1 MLKCSFSGKEIPKG
15 TGRMVV
21 RNSGRVYYFLDHK
34 ALKNFMK
41 LGRKPQKTKW
51 TVAARKLKAQRVDQ
65 KSK

>member
-1 MLKCSFSGKEIPKG
+1 MVKCSFSGKDIPKG

-51 TVAARKLKAQRVDQ
+51 TEAARNLKDQRVG
-65 KSK
+65 SKK